1 LLQKEGYHR
10 KLSGGGGPPLESSEM
25 AKQRRLLAE
34 PFQLRTGASGTRRVA
49 ADSNASTCTH
59 NFRRSELLNLTA
71 ACAEYQLTST
81 SIVSSDVTLA

>member
-1 LLQKEGYHR
+1 
-10 KLSGGGGPPLESSEM
+10 M

-34 PFQLRTGASGTRRVA
+34 PFQLRTGASGTRRVG
-49 ADSNASTCTH
+49 ADSNESACPH
-59 NFRRSELLNLTA
+59 NFWGSELLNLTA